1 MIRIER
7 KTVKNKPFFYLT
19 EQISIG
25 QSFKKIQVYIWK
37 NIPNDLNAYY
47 KKLQNKEIELVNNN
61 IEKIYIIDAQ
71 IPLEEYKKVEMSR
84 IKWKYFFINLS
95 DYKKEL
101 FWRDF
106 AIQFIFEFNAMEDS
120 KLSQKEVEKIIK
132 KQYIKKTAYSRNY
145 FS

>member
-1 MIRIER
+1 
-7 KTVKNKPFFYLT
+7 
-19 EQISIG
+19 
-25 QSFKKIQVYIWK
+25 
-37 NIPNDLNAYY
+37 NDLNAYY